1 MSDDVRYRRNRFSA
15 RLPASCRYTRSH
27 AWLLE
32 VSPGQWRVG
41 LTSFATR
48 MLGEIVEFG
57 FDVKAGAP
65 VKTSDVIGFIEGF
78 KAVSDLFCVVD
89 GTFEGANAAARADP
103 ALIWAKPHDEGWLY
117 LARGT
122 PDRDSTDVA
131 GYVAFLDETIDRLM
145 LQPGGGLD
153 LGGG

>member
-32 VSPGQWRVG
+32 VSPGRWRVG

-48 MLGEIVEFG
+48 MLGEVVEFG
-57 FDVKAGAP
+57 FDVADGAP
-65 VKTSDVIGFIEGF
+65 VKTADVIGYIEGF

-89 GTFEGANAAARADP
+89 GTFEGTNAATRQDP

-117 LARGT
+117 LAQGT
-122 PDRDSTDVA
+122 ADRESVDVA
-131 GYVAFLDETIDRLM
+131 GYVTFLDETIDRLM
-145 LQPGGGLD
+145 QSGG
-153 LGGG
+153 